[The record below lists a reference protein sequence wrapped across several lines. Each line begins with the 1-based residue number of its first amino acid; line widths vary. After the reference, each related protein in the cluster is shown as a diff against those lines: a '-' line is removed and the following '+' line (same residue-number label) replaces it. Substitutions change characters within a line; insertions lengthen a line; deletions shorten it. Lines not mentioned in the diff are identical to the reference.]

1 MVFCLSLVDC
11 TSSVLYFPYMAR
23 FRETYMI
30 SFMIGEGCSGLIAAL
45 ASLAQGVGG
54 NPYCQNVTVFNQT
67 TGHNE
72 THIEKGW
79 TKNNEILILASFI
92 FNTRVSQIFKDF
104 WTHCLLCST

>member
-30 SFMIGEGCSGLIAAL
+30 SFMIGEGCSGLIPAL

-79 TKNNEILILASFI
+79 TKKMTKF
-92 FNTRVSQIFKDF
+92 
-104 WTHCLLCST
+104 